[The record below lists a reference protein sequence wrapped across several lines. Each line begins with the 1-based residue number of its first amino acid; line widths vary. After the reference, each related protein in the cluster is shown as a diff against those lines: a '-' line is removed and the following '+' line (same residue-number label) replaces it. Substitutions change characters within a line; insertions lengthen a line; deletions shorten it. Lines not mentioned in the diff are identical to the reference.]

1 MPGPFDN
8 ATKRLLREKPQHFVS
23 WLVPEGIFKQH
34 LSVELKSR
42 NIYADGLFAITVNEQ
57 PALLHTEFQT
67 GKDGLMAERLLEYSV
82 LASSE
87 NNWLP
92 VYSYVI
98 YLRRD
103 GDVPKSPLIRRLPSG
118 EEVHRFYYQV
128 IEVAKISAKQLL
140 RRGLLGLLPLL
151 PLTDGGT
158 QPELM
163 QEAVTAL
170 VESREIELLALAYT
184 FGGLVSGN
192 RAYDEW
198 FERSFAMLEDI
209 LEESWT
215 YQEIAKKGMQKGLDL
230 GLQQGLKQGL
240 EKGLEQGLEKGLEQG
255 REKGREEERQQWVQE
270 QYQTLLS
277 FVQMRFPELE
287 SLAKQQIAPI
297 KDPEL
302 LHNLIVQLFG
312 VQTADE
318 ARQALME
325 AGIQQ

>member
-1 MPGPFDN
+1 MPGPYDN

-23 WLVPEGIFKQH
+23 WLVPEGIFKSN

-67 GKDGLMAERLLEYSV
+67 SKDGLMGERLLEYSV
-82 LASSE
+82 AASSE

-92 VYSYVI
+92 VYTYVI

-140 RRGLLGLLPLL
+140 QRGLLGLLPLL

-158 QPELM
+158 EPEVM
-163 QEAVTAL
+163 QEMVTTLRVA
-170 VESREIELLALAYT
+170 REVELLALAYT
-184 FGGLVSGN
+184 LGGLVPGN
-192 RAYDEW
+192 EDYDAW
-198 FERSFAMLEDI
+198 FKRSFAMLEDI

-215 YQEIAKKGMQKGLDL
+215 YQELIQKGL
-230 GLQQGLKQGL
+230 
-240 EKGLEQGLEKGLEQG
+240 
-255 REKGREEERQQWVQE
+255 EKGREEERQQRVQE
-270 QYQTLLS
+270 QRETLLS
-277 FVQMRFPELE
+277 FVQVRFPEVIPI
-287 SLAKQQIAPI
+287 AK
-297 KDPEL
+297 L
-302 LHNLIVQLFG
+302 SRVSRCSC
-312 VQTADE
+312 T
-318 ARQALME
+318 RCW
-325 AGIQQ
+325 

>member
-23 WLVPEGIFKQH
+23 WLVPEGIFKRN

-42 NIYADGLFAITVNEQ
+42 NIYADGLFSITVNEL

-92 VYSYVI
+92 VYTYVI
-98 YLRRD
+98 YLRKD

-140 RRGLLGLLPLL
+140 QRGLLGLLPLL

-158 QPELM
+158 QPEVM
-163 QEAVTAL
+163 QEAVSTL
-170 VESREIELLALAYT
+170 VDAREIELLALAYT

-192 RAYDEW
+192 KAYDEW
-198 FERSFAMLEDI
+198 FKRSFAMLEDI

-215 YQEIAKKGMQKGLDL
+215 YKEIIKKGL
-230 GLQQGLKQGL
+230 
-240 EKGLEQGLEKGLEQG
+240 
-255 REKGREEERQQWVQE
+255 EKGREEERQQRIQE
-270 QYQTLLS
+270 QHQTLLS
-277 FVQMRFPELE
+277 FVQVRFPKLVT
-287 SLAKQQIAPI
+287 LAKQQTTPI
-297 KDPEL
+297 NDPDV
-302 LHNLIVQLFG
+302 LHSLTVKLFS

-318 ARQALME
+318 AKQALME
-325 AGIQQ
+325 VDTQK

>member
-1 MPGPFDN
+1 MPGPYDN

-23 WLVPEGIFKQH
+23 WLVPEGLFKRN
-34 LSVELKSR
+34 LSVGLKSR

-67 GKDGLMAERLLEYSV
+67 SKDGLMGERLLEYSV

-92 VYSYVI
+92 VYTYVI

-140 RRGLLGLLPLL
+140 QRGLLGLLPLL

-158 QPELM
+158 QPEVM
-163 QEAVTAL
+163 QEAVSTL
-170 VESREIELLALAYT
+170 VEAREIELLALAYT
-184 FGGLVSGN
+184 FGGLISGN

-209 LEESWT
+209 MEESWT
-215 YQEIAKKGMQKGLDL
+215 YQEIVKKGMQKGL
-230 GLQQGLKQGL
+230 
-240 EKGLEQGLEKGLEQG
+240 
-255 REKGREEERQQWVQE
+255 EKGREEGREEGLKKGREQRIQE
-270 QYQTLLS
+270 QHQTLLS
-277 FVQMRFPELE
+277 FVQVRFPELV
-287 SLAKQQIAPI
+287 SLAKQQTTAIN
-297 KDPEL
+297 DPEA
-302 LHNLIVQLFG
+302 LHNLIVKLFG
-312 VQTADE
+312 MQTADE
-318 ARQALME
+318 VRQALME
-325 AGIQQ
+325 IEIQK

>member
-23 WLVPEGIFKQH
+23 WLVPEGIFKTN

-42 NIYADGLFAITVNEQ
+42 NIYADGLFAITVNEL

-67 GKDGLMAERLLEYSV
+67 GKDGLMGERLLEYSV

-92 VYSYVI
+92 VYTYVI

-103 GDVPKSPLIRRLPSG
+103 GDVPKSPLIRKLPSG

-140 RRGLLGLLPLL
+140 QRGLLGLLPLL

-158 QPELM
+158 QPEVM
-163 QEAVTAL
+163 QEAVSTL
-170 VESREIELLALAYT
+170 VEAREIELLALAYT
-184 FGGLVSGN
+184 FGGLVSGH

-209 LEESWT
+209 MEESWT
-215 YQEIAKKGMQKGLDL
+215 YKEIIRKGL
-230 GLQQGLKQGL
+230 
-240 EKGLEQGLEKGLEQG
+240 
-255 REKGREEERQQWVQE
+255 EKGREEERQQRIQE
-270 QYQTLLS
+270 QHQTLLS
-277 FVQMRFPELE
+277 FVQIR
-287 SLAKQQIAPI
+287 S
-297 KDPEL
+297 DCY
-302 LHNLIVQLFG
+302 
-312 VQTADE
+312 
-318 ARQALME
+318 
-325 AGIQQ
+325 

>member
-23 WLVPEGIFKQH
+23 WLVPEGIFKRN

-42 NIYADGLFAITVNEQ
+42 NIYADGLFSITVNEL

-92 VYSYVI
+92 VYTYVI
-98 YLRRD
+98 YLRKN

-140 RRGLLGLLPLL
+140 QRGLLGLLPLL

-158 QPELM
+158 QPEVM
-163 QEAVTAL
+163 QEAVSTL
-170 VESREIELLALAYT
+170 VDAREIELLALAYA
-184 FGGLVSGN
+184 FGGLVPGN
-192 RAYDEW
+192 EAYDEW
-198 FERSFAMLEDI
+198 FKRSFAMLEDI

-215 YQEIAKKGMQKGLDL
+215 YQEIVKKGLQKGM
-230 GLQQGLKQGL
+230 
-240 EKGLEQGLEKGLEQG
+240 EKGLQ
-255 REKGREEERQQWVQE
+255 KGREEERQQRIQE
-270 QYQTLLS
+270 QHQTLLS
-277 FVQMRFPELE
+277 FVQVRFPKLVT
-287 SLAKQQIAPI
+287 LAKQQTTPI
-297 KDPEL
+297 NDPDV
-302 LHNLIVQLFG
+302 LHSLTVKLFS

-318 ARQALME
+318 AKQALME
-325 AGIQQ
+325 VDTQK

>member
-23 WLVPEGIFKQH
+23 WLIPEGIFKRN

-42 NIYADGLFAITVNEQ
+42 NIYADGLFAITVNEL

-67 GKDGLMAERLLEYSV
+67 GKDGLMGERLLEYSV

-92 VYSYVI
+92 VYTYVI

-103 GDVPKSPLIRRLPSG
+103 GDVPKSPLIRKLPSG

-140 RRGLLGLLPLL
+140 QRGLLGLLPLL

-158 QPELM
+158 QPEVM
-163 QEAVTAL
+163 EEAVSTL
-170 VESREIELLALAYT
+170 VEAREIELLALAYT

-209 LEESWT
+209 MEESWT
-215 YQEIAKKGMQKGLDL
+215 YQEIVKKGMQKGLDL
-230 GLQQGLKQGL
+230 GLQQGLK
-240 EKGLEQGLEKGLEQG
+240 
-255 REKGREEERQQWVQE
+255 KGREEERQQRILE
-270 QYQTLLS
+270 QHQTLLS
-277 FVQMRFPELE
+277 FVQVRFPELV
-287 SLAKQQIAPI
+287 SLAKQQTTPI
-297 KDPEL
+297 NDPEV
-302 LHNLIVQLFG
+302 LHNLIVKLFG

-318 ARQALME
+318 ARQTLME
-325 AGIQQ
+325 AEIQK

>member
-23 WLVPEGIFKQH
+23 WLVPEGIFKTN

-42 NIYADGLFAITVNEQ
+42 NIYADGLFAITVNEL

-67 GKDGLMAERLLEYSV
+67 GKDGLMGERLLEYSV

-92 VYSYVI
+92 VYTYVI

-103 GDVPKSPLIRRLPSG
+103 GDVPKSPLIRKLPSG

-140 RRGLLGLLPLL
+140 QRGLLGLLPLL

-158 QPELM
+158 QPEVM
-163 QEAVTAL
+163 QEAVSTL
-170 VESREIELLALAYT
+170 VEAREIELLALAYT
-184 FGGLVSGN
+184 FGGLVSGD

-209 LEESWT
+209 MEESWT
-215 YQEIAKKGMQKGLDL
+215 YKEIIRKGL
-230 GLQQGLKQGL
+230 
-240 EKGLEQGLEKGLEQG
+240 
-255 REKGREEERQQWVQE
+255 EKGREEERQQRIQE
-270 QYQTLLS
+270 QHQTLLS
-277 FVQMRFPELE
+277 FVQIRFPELVT
-287 SLAKQQIAPI
+287 LAKQQTTPI
-297 KDPEL
+297 NDPEV
-302 LHNLIVQLFG
+302 LHNLIVKLFG

-318 ARQALME
+318 ARQAFME
-325 AGIQQ
+325 VEIQK

>member
-23 WLVPEGIFKQH
+23 WLVPEGIFKTN

-67 GKDGLMAERLLEYSV
+67 SKDGLMGERLLEYSV

-92 VYSYVI
+92 VYTYVI

-118 EEVHRFYYQV
+118 EEVHRFYYQI
-128 IEVAKISAKQLL
+128 IEVARISAKQLL
-140 RRGLLGLLPLL
+140 QRGLLGLLPLL

-158 QPELM
+158 QPEVM
-163 QEAVTAL
+163 QEAVSTL
-170 VESREIELLALAYT
+170 VEAREIELLALAYT

-209 LEESWT
+209 MEESWT
-215 YQEIAKKGMQKGLDL
+215 YQEIVRKGMEKGRL
-230 GLQQGLKQGL
+230 LKGL
-240 EKGLEQGLEKGLEQG
+240 EKGLEKGWSKAGERMEKGIGARNGEG
-255 REKGREEERQQWVQE
+255 FKNNIR
-270 QYQTLLS
+270 
-277 FVQMRFPELE
+277 
-287 SLAKQQIAPI
+287 
-297 KDPEL
+297 
-302 LHNLIVQLFG
+302 LF
-312 VQTADE
+312 
-318 ARQALME
+318 
-325 AGIQQ
+325 

>member
-8 ATKRLLREKPQHFVS
+8 ATKRLLREKPQHFIS
-23 WLVPEGIFKQH
+23 WLVPEGIFKRN

-42 NIYADGLFAITVNEQ
+42 NIYADGLFSITVNEL

-92 VYSYVI
+92 VYTYVI
-98 YLRRD
+98 YLRKD

-140 RRGLLGLLPLL
+140 QRGLLGLLPLL

-158 QPELM
+158 QPEVM
-163 QEAVTAL
+163 QEAVSTL
-170 VESREIELLALAYT
+170 VDAREIELLALAYT

-192 RAYDEW
+192 KAYDEW
-198 FERSFAMLEDI
+198 FKRSFAMLEDI

-215 YQEIAKKGMQKGLDL
+215 YKEIIKKGL
-230 GLQQGLKQGL
+230 
-240 EKGLEQGLEKGLEQG
+240 
-255 REKGREEERQQWVQE
+255 EKGREEERQQRIQE
-270 QYQTLLS
+270 QHQTLLS
-277 FVQMRFPELE
+277 FVQVRFPKLVT
-287 SLAKQQIAPI
+287 LAKQQTTPI
-297 KDPEL
+297 NDPDV
-302 LHNLIVQLFG
+302 LHSLTVKLFS

-318 ARQALME
+318 AKQALME
-325 AGIQQ
+325 VDTQK

>member
-8 ATKRLLREKPQHFVS
+8 ATKRLLREEPQHFVS
-23 WLVPEGIFKQH
+23 WLVPGGIFKSN

-42 NIYADGLFAITVNEQ
+42 NIYADGLFAITVNEL

-67 GKDGLMAERLLEYSV
+67 GKDGLMGERLLEYSV

-92 VYSYVI
+92 VYTYVI

-103 GDVPKSPLIRRLPSG
+103 GDVPKSPLIRRLPCG

-140 RRGLLGLLPLL
+140 QRGLLGLLPLL

-158 QPELM
+158 QPEVM
-163 QEAVTAL
+163 QEAVSTL
-170 VESREIELLALAYT
+170 VEAREIELLALAYT

-209 LEESWT
+209 MEESWT
-215 YQEIAKKGMQKGLDL
+215 YQEIVKKGV
-230 GLQQGLKQGL
+230 
-240 EKGLEQGLEKGLEQG
+240 
-255 REKGREEERQQWVQE
+255 EKGREEERQQRILE
-270 QYQTLLS
+270 QHQTLLS
-277 FVQMRFPELE
+277 LVQVRFPELV
-287 SLAKQQIAPI
+287 SLAKQQTTAIN
-297 KDPEL
+297 DPEV
-302 LHNLIVQLFG
+302 LHNLIVKLFG

-325 AGIQQ
+325 AEIQK

>member
-8 ATKRLLREKPQHFVS
+8 ATKRLLREKPQHFIS
-23 WLVPEGIFKQH
+23 WLVPEGIFKRN

-42 NIYADGLFAITVNEQ
+42 NIYADGLFSITVNEL

-92 VYSYVI
+92 VYTYVI
-98 YLRRD
+98 YLRKN

-140 RRGLLGLLPLL
+140 QRGLLGLLPLL

-158 QPELM
+158 QPDVM
-163 QEAVTAL
+163 QEAVSTL
-170 VESREIELLALAYT
+170 VDAREIELLALAYT

-192 RAYDEW
+192 KAYDEW
-198 FERSFAMLEDI
+198 FKRSFAMLEDI

-215 YQEIAKKGMQKGLDL
+215 YKEIIKKGL
-230 GLQQGLKQGL
+230 
-240 EKGLEQGLEKGLEQG
+240 
-255 REKGREEERQQWVQE
+255 EKGREEERQQRIQE
-270 QYQTLLS
+270 QHQTLLS
-277 FVQMRFPELE
+277 FVQVRFPKLVT
-287 SLAKQQIAPI
+287 LAKQQTTPI
-297 KDPEL
+297 NDPDV
-302 LHNLIVQLFG
+302 LHSLTVKLFS

-318 ARQALME
+318 AKQALME
-325 AGIQQ
+325 VDTQK

>member
-23 WLVPEGIFKQH
+23 WLVPEGIFKRN

-42 NIYADGLFAITVNEQ
+42 NIYADGLFAITVNEL

-67 GKDGLMAERLLEYSV
+67 GQDGLMPERLLEYSV

-92 VYSYVI
+92 VYTYVI
-98 YLRRD
+98 YLCKD
-103 GDVPKSPLIRRLPSG
+103 GNVPNPPLIRRLPDG
-118 EEVHRFYYQV
+118 QEVHRFYYQV

-140 RRGLLGLLPLL
+140 QRGLLGLLPLL

-158 QPELM
+158 QPEMM
-163 QEAVTAL
+163 QEAVSTL
-170 VESREIELLALAYT
+170 VDAREIELLALSYA

-192 RAYDEW
+192 EAYDEW
-198 FERSFAMLEDI
+198 FKRSFAMLEDI

-215 YQEIAKKGMQKGLDL
+215 YKEIIKKGMQQGM
-230 GLQQGLKQGL
+230 QQGL
-240 EKGLEQGLEKGLEQG
+240 EE
-255 REKGREEERQQWVQE
+255 GREEEREQRVKEQQ
-270 QYQTLLS
+270 QTLIS
-277 FVQMRFPELE
+277 FIQVRFPELV
-287 SLAKQQIAPI
+287 SLAKQQTATMR
-297 KDPEL
+297 DPEV
-302 LHNLIVQLFG
+302 LHNLIVKLFS
-312 VQTADE
+312 VQTVVE

-325 AGIQQ
+325 VEIQK

>member
-1 MPGPFDN
+1 MPGPYDN

-23 WLVPEGIFKQH
+23 WLVPEGLFKRN

-67 GKDGLMAERLLEYSV
+67 SKDGLMGERLLEYSV

-92 VYSYVI
+92 VYTYVI

-118 EEVHRFYYQV
+118 EEVHRFHYQV

-140 RRGLLGLLPLL
+140 QRGLLGLLPLL

-158 QPELM
+158 QPEVM
-163 QEAVTAL
+163 QEVVSTL
-170 VESREIELLALAYT
+170 VEAREIELLALAYT

-209 LEESWT
+209 MEESWT
-215 YQEIAKKGMQKGLDL
+215 YQEIVKKGMQKGLDL
-230 GLQQGLKQGL
+230 GLKQGL
-240 EKGLEQGLEKGLEQG
+240 EKGLEKGLEQG
-255 REKGREEERQQWVQE
+255 REEEQH
-270 QYQTLLS
+270 QTLIS
-277 FVQMRFPELE
+277 YIQVRFPELV
-287 SLAKQQIAPI
+287 SLAKQQTTSIH
-297 KDPEL
+297 DPEI
-302 LHNLIVQLFG
+302 LHNLIVKLFNM
-312 VQTADE
+312 QTADE

-325 AGIQQ
+325 VENNNKL